1 MQIIE
6 DVEMKTLL
14 GFPVVTKAE
23 PYVPPPSRWTAPV
36 DGSGLGSPVGSGGG
50 QTSLL
55 IAGLHT
61 HTYAFYSSHISSKS
75 IKDTS
80 SRCLPLYLSRFRKC
94 SGHQM
99 LHVIGIPWPRTV
111 DCEQNTIGNEIVK
124 LSLSSSLQHA
134 SSQPSS

>member
-36 DGSGLGSPVGSGGG
+36 DGSGLGSPVGSAGG

-61 HTYAFYSSHISSKS
+61 HTHAFYSSHISSES
-75 IKDTS
+75 LKDTFLVS
-80 SRCLPLYLSRFRKC
+80 GTTVRTFYAYAYYCKAQDVYYLY
-94 SGHQM
+94 
-99 LHVIGIPWPRTV
+99 T
-111 DCEQNTIGNEIVK
+111 
-124 LSLSSSLQHA
+124 
-134 SSQPSS
+134 